1 MDSVVRR
8 WISSQVE
15 EPLFRA
21 AYSLMA
27 NSVLTAVLGIAY
39 WALAARI
46 VPSAAVGQD
55 GTLITA
61 MITVSTI
68 CQLNLNNA
76 IARFLPST
84 GAGSSRALAL
94 SYLVGAGASLLGGVV
109 FVAVMPLI
117 SDSFAFLTEDL
128 VLVIAFPLGTA
139 LWAVFVLQ
147 DAALAALRQ
156 APWVP
161 VENTAFG
168 LVKLAALPVLV
179 AATTHGTFVAWVLGA
194 AMLLLPVN
202 WFVFR
207 RAVPEH
213 VRTVEPGSE
222 GPTRTE
228 QRRRASFLAQDYLA
242 TVLNL
247 VAVTLLPLVVLAVL
261 GSEQSAYFFIP
272 FSIMLAVEL
281 FVHGATTSLLVEGAR
296 VGADVV
302 GLTRSLL
309 RRIGPIV
316 IGSVLILVLA
326 APLVLAPFGSDYAQQ
341 GASVLRLLAL
351 AALFHAVTIL
361 FVTIS
366 RLQRRGSQILAVY
379 LGWFVLQ
386 AGLVYA
392 LAHSHGIDGVAFGWM
407 VANAAIAL
415 GLSPWLIR
423 FTASSS
429 G

>member
-1 MDSVVRR
+1 MTSIARR
-8 WISSQVE
+8 WVSRQLE

-27 NSVLTAVLGIAY
+27 NSVITAALGIAY
-39 WALAARI
+39 WAVAARV
-46 VPSAAVGQD
+46 VPSADLGED
-55 GTLITA
+55 GALITA
-61 MITVSTI
+61 MITLSTI
-68 CQLNLNNA
+68 CQLNLSNA
-76 IARFLPST
+76 VARFLPST
-84 GAGSSRALAL
+84 GAGASRRLAIA
-94 SYLVGAGASLLGGVV
+94 YLVSAGAAFLGGVL
-109 FVAVMPLI
+109 FVVLMPLI
-117 SDSFAFLTEDL
+117 SDGFAFLREDL
-128 VLVIAFPLGTA
+128 LLALTFPVGA
-139 LWAVFVLQ
+139 AVWAVFVMQ

-179 AATTHGTFVAWVLGA
+179 AATAHGTFVAWVLGA
-194 AMLLLPVN
+194 ALLVLPVN
-202 WFVFR
+202 WFVFT

-213 VRTVEPGSE
+213 VRTLGHSATE
-222 GPTRTE
+222 TRAD
-228 QRRRASFLAQDYLA
+228 RRLVSFLAQDYVA

-247 VAVTLLPLVVLAVL
+247 VAVTLLPLLVLAVL

-296 VGADVV
+296 AGADVV

-309 RRIGPIV
+309 RRIGPLV
-316 IGSVLILVLA
+316 IGSVLILMLA
-326 APLVLAPFGSDYAQQ
+326 APVVLAPFGSDYVEQ
-341 GASVLRLLAL
+341 GAPVLRLLAL

-361 FVTIS
+361 FATIS
-366 RLQRRGSQILAVY
+366 RLQRRGSQILIVY

-386 AGLVYA
+386 AALAYA
-392 LAHSHGIDGVAFGWM
+392 LANSHGIEGVAFGWM
-407 VANAAIAL
+407 AANAAIAL
-415 GLSPWLIR
+415 GLSPWLVR
-423 FTASSS
+423 FTARS

>member
-1 MDSVVRR
+1 MGSVARR
-8 WISSQVE
+8 WISRQLD

-27 NSVLTAVLGIAY
+27 NSVITAALGIAY
-39 WALAARI
+39 WAVAARV
-46 VPSAAVGQD
+46 VPSAALGED
-55 GTLITA
+55 GALITA
-61 MITVSTI
+61 MITLSTI
-68 CQLNLNNA
+68 CQLNMSNA

-84 GAGSSRALAL
+84 GAASLRSLALA
-94 SYLVGAGASLLGGVV
+94 YLVGAGASFVGGVI
-109 FVAVMPLI
+109 FVLMMPLI
-117 SDSFAFLTEDL
+117 SDGFAFLSEDPL
-128 VLVIAFPLGTA
+128 LALTFPVGAAVWA
-139 LWAVFVLQ
+139 LFVMQ

-161 VENTAFG
+161 VENTVFG
-168 LVKLAALPVLV
+168 LAKLAALPVLV
-179 AATTHGTFVAWVLGA
+179 ATTSHGTFVAWVLGA
-194 AMLLLPVN
+194 ALLVVPVN
-202 WFVFR
+202 WFVFT

-213 VRTVEPGSE
+213 VRTVGDHS
-222 GPTRTE
+222 
-228 QRRRASFLAQDYLA
+228 RAEARADRGLVSFLAQDYVA

-316 IGSVLILVLA
+316 IASVLILVLA
-326 APLVLAPFGSDYAQQ
+326 APLVLAPFGSDYAQE
-341 GASVLRLLAL
+341 GTPVLRLLAL

-361 FVTIS
+361 FATIS
-366 RLQRRGSQILAVY
+366 RLQRRGSQILVVY

-386 AGLVYA
+386 AALAYA
-392 LAHSHGIDGVAFGWM
+392 LASSHGIEGVAFGWM
-407 VANAAIAL
+407 VANAAIAV

-423 FTASSS
+423 FTASRS

>member
-1 MDSVVRR
+1 MTSIARR
-8 WISSQVE
+8 WISRQLE

-27 NSVLTAVLGIAY
+27 NSVITAALGIAY
-39 WALAARI
+39 WAVAARV
-46 VPSAAVGQD
+46 VPSGDLGED
-55 GTLITA
+55 GALITA
-61 MITVSTI
+61 MITLSTI
-68 CQLNLNNA
+68 CQLNLSNA
-76 IARFLPST
+76 VARFLPST
-84 GAGSSRALAL
+84 GAGASRRLALA
-94 SYLVGAGASLLGGVV
+94 YLVSAGAAFLGGVL
-109 FVAVMPLI
+109 FVLLMPLI
-117 SDSFAFLTEDL
+117 SDGFAFLREDL
-128 VLVIAFPLGTA
+128 LLALTFPVGA
-139 LWAVFVLQ
+139 AVWAVFVMQ

-179 AATTHGTFVAWVLGA
+179 AATAHGTFVAWVLGA
-194 AMLLLPVN
+194 ALLVLPVN
-202 WFVFR
+202 WFVFT

-213 VRTVEPGSE
+213 VRTLGHSAAE
-222 GPTRTE
+222 TRAD
-228 QRRRASFLAQDYLA
+228 RRLVSFLAQDYVA

-247 VAVTLLPLVVLAVL
+247 VAVTMLPLLVLAVL

-309 RRIGPIV
+309 RRIGPLV

-326 APLVLAPFGSDYAQQ
+326 APLVLAPFGSDYAEQ
-341 GASVLRLLAL
+341 GAPVLRLLAL
-351 AALFHAVTIL
+351 AALFHGVTIL
-361 FVTIS
+361 FATIS
-366 RLQRRGSQILAVY
+366 RLQRRGSQILIVY

-386 AGLVYA
+386 AALAYA
-392 LAHSHGIDGVAFGWM
+392 LANSHGIEGVAFGWM
-407 VANAAIAL
+407 AANAAIAL
-415 GLSPWLIR
+415 GLGPWLVR
-423 FTASSS
+423 FTLRS

>member
-1 MDSVVRR
+1 MGSTVRR
-8 WISSQVE
+8 WISRQLE

-27 NSVLTAVLGIAY
+27 NSVMTAALGIAY

-46 VPSAAVGQD
+46 VPSATVGED

-84 GAGSSRALAL
+84 GVGASRFLALA
-94 SYLVGAGASLLGGVV
+94 YLVSAGASLLGGVV

-117 SDSFAFLTEDL
+117 SDSFAFLTENL
-128 VLVIAFPLGTA
+128 VLVFAFPLGAA

-194 AMLLLPVN
+194 AILVVPVN
-202 WFVFR
+202 WFVFA

-213 VRTVEPGSE
+213 VRTVGGGS
-222 GPTRTE
+222 GAAPRTE
-228 QRRRASFLAQDYLA
+228 QRSRASFLAQDYLA
-242 TVLNL
+242 TTLNL
-247 VAVTLLPLVVLAVL
+247 LAVTLLPLVVLAVL

-281 FVHGATTSLLVEGAR
+281 FVHGAATSLLVEGAR
-296 VGADVV
+296 VGADIV

-316 IGSVLILVLA
+316 VGSVLILVLA
-326 APLVLAPFGSDYAQQ
+326 APLVLAPFGSDYAQH
-341 GASVLRLLAL
+341 GAPVLRLLAL

-379 LGWFVLQ
+379 LGWFILQ
-386 AGLVYA
+386 AGLAYA
-392 LAHSHGIDGVAFGWM
+392 LAKSHGIEGIAFGWM

-423 FTASSS
+423 FTGSRSD
-429 G
+429 